1 MPGGSR
7 QAVTVVIAKELRLSV
22 NHANRALM
30 ASRRTRS
37 ASVAFFFIY
46 LNDPSDHKKIP
57 PHFVC
62 ISDSVSQV
70 FSPVE
75 YRILE

>member
-1 MPGGSR
+1 
-7 QAVTVVIAKELRLSV
+7 
-22 NHANRALM
+22 M

>member
-1 MPGGSR
+1 MPGAVA

-46 LNDPSDHKKIP
+46 LNDPSDHKNS